1 MIVEVSVVLIN
12 RIYLFN
18 FHYFSVFVVCEMV
31 KPRFLKFSAKFRFVT
46 P

>member
-1 MIVEVSVVLIN
+1 MIVQVSVVLN

-18 FHYFSVFVVCEMV
+18 FHYFSVFVVCEMA
-31 KPRFLKFSAKFRFVT
+31 KPRSLKSSAKFRFVT